1 MGKVDVRGSQTLF
14 RSGSQTLSARHG
26 VARASTVGLEVLG
39 KLEALEKLEKLESL
53 ALRRTEPR

>member
-14 RSGSQTLSARHG
+14 RSPQ